1 MPDVDEVKF
10 YFHESILQKLHE
22 KHGVSQKE
30 VIECFDNSDDNE
42 YLEDNREEHKTTPPT
57 QWFLAYTDNGRLLK
71 VVFVFHENS
80 NTFYIKTAYEP
91 SQTVIDIFN
100 HINGTNYSIIHQ

>member
-10 YFHESILQKLHE
+10 KFHDSIIQKLHE

-30 VIECFDNSDDNE
+30 VIECFYNSDDRE
-42 YLEDNREEHKTTPPT
+42 YLEDSREEHKTTPPT

-71 VVFVFHENS
+71 VVFIFHESN

-100 HINGTNYSIIHQ
+100 RMNGTNY